1 MSLTSFIAKPEIRA
15 VFRGMIKR
23 PPFKGDMPMLAPPLT
38 TNYSIVGSAFD
49 YLLRFYVERLNPE
62 ARTTGWVAGAGLL
75 LLRGSRPEI
84 FEIASEYFIR
94 ARVQYQKYIQD
105 GVLTGDLIT
114 GAIRLAYLD
123 VIFRAGADKFDE
135 ASFRSPDG
143 RDVADLQAL
152 MSIVR
157 EQDFK
162 SQKACHLNPTFG
174 SASVLVG
181 GGDADLLI
189 DDKLVDIKTT
199 KNLVLERQHFHQLV
213 GYYVLMLLG
222 GVDVKRS
229 MNVNYLRDV
238 CEVNQLC
245 IYYSRHGYLH
255 SMPLTDLIDP
265 DNLPKFVKWFA
276 EAASEDTEPRR
287 RANRQTPRS
296 LNHSGISVTQSS
308 KQLIRKLKS

>member
-1 MSLTSFIAKPEIRA
+1 
-15 VFRGMIKR
+15 
-23 PPFKGDMPMLAPPLT
+23 MLAPPLT
-38 TNYSIVGSAFD
+38 TNYGIVGSAFD
-49 YLLRFYVERLNPE
+49 YLLRFYVGRLNPE
-62 ARTTGWVAGAGLL
+62 ARTTGWVAGAGLF

-94 ARVQYQKYIQD
+94 VRVQYQKYMQD
-105 GVLTGDLIT
+105 GILTDDLIT

-123 VIFRAGADKFDE
+123 VIFRAGVDKFDE
-135 ASFRSPDG
+135 ASFRSPDD

-174 SASVLVG
+174 SASILVG

-189 DDKLVDIKTT
+189 DDKLIDIKTT
-199 KNLVLERQHFHQLV
+199 KNLVLQRQYFHQLV
-213 GYYVLMLLG
+213 GYYVLMSLG

-229 MNVNYLRDV
+229 VNVNYLRDV
-238 CEVNQLC
+238 CEVKQLC

-265 DNLPKFVKWFA
+265 DNLPNFAKWFT
-276 EAASEDTEPRR
+276 EAASKITGPLR
-287 RANRQTPRS
+287 RANRRTSRV
-296 LNHSGISVTQSS
+296 LNHSGVSMTQLN
-308 KQLIRKLKS
+308 KQSA